1 MTIETVHTDNAP
13 AAVGPYSQATKAG
26 NLLFVSGQLGLIPG
40 EGKLAEGFEAQA
52 VQAMDNLKA
61 ILDAAGSG
69 LDKVTV
75 VEIFLTDMGRFKEF
89 NEIYAR
95 YFSEHKPARA
105 AVQVAGLPL
114 GGEVEVKCTALV

>member
-40 EGKLAEGFEAQA
+40 KGKLAEGFEAQA
-52 VQAMDNLKA
+52 VQAMDNLQA

-75 VEIFLTDMGRFKEF
+75 VEIFLTDMGR
-89 NEIYAR
+89 
-95 YFSEHKPARA
+95 
-105 AVQVAGLPL
+105 
-114 GGEVEVKCTALV
+114 